1 MQNDQLKLPA
11 VLDLNAA
18 EEFLATLRQHLQGE
32 GSLRL
37 DASAVETLT
46 LPCIQILV
54 AAMRDHGQI
63 AIDRPSNE
71 FSNAFRDLGLG
82 WTEGEPEVNAEQESV
97 QELCE
102 PQAEQSPAEQA
113 EQAEEVQAQP
123 AQSPV
128 DENDFNREQKDA
140 CDMAKRILTI
150 DDSKTIR
157 DMLML
162 TLSDAGFDVLQAV
175 DGQDG
180 LDVLGD
186 DRVDVIITD
195 INMPRMDGYEV
206 IRQLRKN
213 SVHKATPILVLT
225 TESDVDKRNLAR
237 DAGATGWMV
246 KPFDPERLIA
256 TVRKVAP

>member
-1 MQNDQLKLPA
+1 MQTDQDNTQLKLPT

-18 EEFLATLRQHLQGE
+18 EDFLAMLRQHLQGE

-63 AIDRPSNE
+63 SVERPSGE
-71 FSNAFRDLGLG
+71 FCNAFSDLGLS
-82 WTEGEPEVNAEQESV
+82 WTGSDATESV
-97 QELCE
+97 ELASAELLSDTEADQPE
-102 PQAEQSPAEQA
+102 PQEAQLQ
-113 EQAEEVQAQP
+113 EVQPQD
-123 AQSPV
+123 
-128 DENDFNREQKDA
+128 DENDFNDEQKDA
-140 CDMAKRILTI
+140 SDMAKRILTI

-213 SVHKATPILVLT
+213 AVHKATPILVLT